1 MGISQS
7 KVIYYVPV
15 EKRFFSK
22 WEYYQVDYDVLS
34 LLFSEVIVCSTFM
47 QFLKSFWRADLIFCW
62 WWHTSAPVVLLAK
75 IFHIKVHVTGA
86 IHMFDLSGAVDYYS
100 KRSLFRLAA
109 KISLALADKNLFIS
123 YDQLDQ
129 INSHLVVNNPVVIR
143 SSLTKDFG
151 FSKDLILAERNR
163 QKSIAGESDEVV
175 FLTVVWH
182 RLDQY
187 KRKGVFE
194 TLNALKTIKEKT
206 AFSFKWIIVGGM
218 GDGIDILRSTISELG
233 LEGYVSVKTDV
244 SVEDKR
250 SLFLTADLY
259 LQPSWCEGFGNAV
272 LEAMSNGLPA
282 LVSRYT
288 AQPEVVGSTG
298 FVVMEMTSECIYD
311 QLRDFFDLSDM
322 QKTEMTES
330 VLDRVEKE
338 FSFSH
343 RVDCMAELF
352 SDSGINFKK

>member
-100 KRSLFRLAA
+100 KSSLFRLAA

-143 SSLTKDFG
+143 SSLHKYFG
-151 FSKDLILAERNR
+151 FSKDLI
-163 QKSIAGESDEVV
+163 
-175 FLTVVWH
+175 
-182 RLDQY
+182 
-187 KRKGVFE
+187 
-194 TLNALKTIKEKT
+194 
-206 AFSFKWIIVGGM
+206 
-218 GDGIDILRSTISELG
+218 
-233 LEGYVSVKTDV
+233 
-244 SVEDKR
+244 
-250 SLFLTADLY
+250 
-259 LQPSWCEGFGNAV
+259 
-272 LEAMSNGLPA
+272 
-282 LVSRYT
+282 
-288 AQPEVVGSTG
+288 
-298 FVVMEMTSECIYD
+298 
-311 QLRDFFDLSDM
+311 
-322 QKTEMTES
+322 
-330 VLDRVEKE
+330 
-338 FSFSH
+338 
-343 RVDCMAELF
+343 
-352 SDSGINFKK
+352 